1 MKDAARHNME
11 EEDKTEEDK
20 TEEDMMQIRQK
31 STYS

>member
-11 EEDKTEEDK
+11 EEDN

>member
-11 EEDKTEEDK
+11 EEDKTEEDI
-20 TEEDMMQIRQK
+20 MQIRQK

>member
-1 MKDAARHNME
+1 MKDAARHNIE
-11 EEDKTEEDK
+11 EEDK

>member
-11 EEDKTEEDK
+11 EEDK

>member
-1 MKDAARHNME
+1 MKYAARHNME
-11 EEDKTEEDK
+11 EEDK